1 MILVPLGSPESELS
15 ELWRSA
21 EEPGKHIK
29 SMALVQNNSNSNQWR
44 IFFFS
49 SLVGL
54 AAHVIAEFSADF
66 TLQQPRHAANTTSQE
81 KSSNILI
88 FKGEKE

>member
-1 MILVPLGSPESELS
+1 MNSVNCEDLLRNQANTSSP
-15 ELWRSA
+15 W
-21 EEPGKHIK
+21 P
-29 SMALVQNNSNSNQWR
+29 WCR
-44 IFFFS
+44 ITATVINGGFFFS